1 MNSEQAII
9 FASSLISKLD
19 NINILDTVKKELPK
33 TRCFTQ
39 TQRKS
44 LEVNIKIIN
53 KMKTDDEFI
62 DFLRYTRDIYFEDK
76 GYLFHENDI
85 EFDIEKYDLNYEE
98 IYDLIY
104 PTVKRKIR
112 DKFINN
118 KIKQGINIL
127 DFDQKYIKRNV
138 VNHWL
143 FRKYNFYNGCD
154 SNDKVSEIVDLL
166 SMKKIFDRTIER
178 ISNKE
183 D

>member
-112 DKFINN
+112 DKFINRY
-118 KIKQGINIL
+118 KDALAVYEEK
-127 DFDQKYIKRNV
+127 
-138 VNHWL
+138 
-143 FRKYNFYNGCD
+143 
-154 SNDKVSEIVDLL
+154 
-166 SMKKIFDRTIER
+166 
-178 ISNKE
+178 
-183 D
+183 

>member
-85 EFDIEKYDLNYEE
+85 EFDIEKYDL
-98 IYDLIY
+98 IY

-127 DFDQKYIKRNV
+127 DFDEKYIKRNV

>member
-19 NINILDTVKKELPK
+19 NINFLDTVKKELPK

-104 PTVKRKIR
+104 HLLQLLHFHHHYIILILQFLYTNHKIHS
-112 DKFINN
+112 K
-118 KIKQGINIL
+118 
-127 DFDQKYIKRNV
+127 
-138 VNHWL
+138 
-143 FRKYNFYNGCD
+143 
-154 SNDKVSEIVDLL
+154 
-166 SMKKIFDRTIER
+166 
-178 ISNKE
+178 
-183 D
+183 

>member
-62 DFLRYTRDIYFEDK
+62 DFLRYTRDIYFED
-76 GYLFHENDI
+76 N
-85 EFDIEKYDLNYEE
+85 
-98 IYDLIY
+98 
-104 PTVKRKIR
+104 KRK
-112 DKFINN
+112 
-118 KIKQGINIL
+118 
-127 DFDQKYIKRNV
+127 
-138 VNHWL
+138 
-143 FRKYNFYNGCD
+143 
-154 SNDKVSEIVDLL
+154 E
-166 SMKKIFDRTIER
+166 
-178 ISNKE
+178 
-183 D
+183 